1 MSLFFSAQPIKA
13 PQALGV
19 IRIITGLLLA
29 YHGWE
34 VFDREIMNSYQQWD
48 KFGGEIGKV
57 MVYTG
62 KSAELIAG
70 ILLVIG
76 WQTRIAS
83 LLTILTLS
91 YIAFF
96 VGKGRVWYE
105 DQHPFLFVLLG
116 ILFFFLG
123 PGSWSFDGLR
133 RRKKH

>member
-1 MSLFFSAQPIKA
+1 
-13 PQALGV
+13 
-19 IRIITGLLLA
+19 
-29 YHGWE
+29 
-34 VFDREIMNSYQQWD
+34 MNSYLQWD
-48 KFGGEIGKV
+48 KFGGDVGKV
-57 MVYTG
+57 MVYSG

-133 RRKKH
+133 TRKKH